1 MNASLW
7 RKFSTAI
14 FGTYAIALAATVA
27 ALLVRLLLE
36 PFLHDYFPFTTFYAA
51 ALLLA
56 MYVGFGPCLFAS
68 VLGWLVAP
76 YWIVPPRGSWAV
88 QNLKA
93 HLVCRLLLEKKKI
106 LTEV

>member
-1 MNASLW
+1 MNVSLW
-7 RKFSTAI
+7 RKVWT
-14 FGTYAIALAATVA
+14 GTFAGYAVALAATVA

-68 VLGWLVAP
+68 VLGWLAAT

-88 QNLKA
+88 QY
-93 HLVCRLLLEKKKI
+93 
-106 LTEV
+106 